1 MIGHNAE
8 IQDWSKIEVNWQ
20 IATLNYGFPLILSKD
35 QVDAIIK
42 FKMNLQTLWDD
53 YAVEISNSAG
63 TIIVKVRDILLLW
76 MK

>member
-1 MIGHNAE
+1 MLEHNAE
-8 IQDWSKIEVNWQ
+8 IQDWSEIEVNWQ

-42 FKMNLQTLWDD
+42 FKMNLQNLWND
-53 YAVEISNSAG
+53 YAVEVSNSAG

-76 MK
+76 IK